1 MVTVCEGRKMK
12 ESDTSAHQ
20 CSHVN
25 SLVAVSEVTFGS
37 RRSTEMEMV
46 TVCAVRAQFCSAQ
59 FK

>member
-1 MVTVCEGRKMK
+1 MK